1 MSGHHDHEE
10 VLPLLSTYEPPAAD
24 LDRVGRIGL
33 IAGGAGAVATAGL
46 AFADP
51 GQFLRSYLVAFVW
64 VFGAAMGCFGL
75 MMLHHLS
82 SGAWGLMIRR
92 IFEAASRTIPLL

>member
-1 MSGHHDHEE
+1 MSGGHDNEE
-10 VLPLLSTYEPPAAD
+10 VLPMLATYEPPAAD
-24 LDRVGRIGL
+24 LDRIGRLGL
-33 IAGGAGAVATAGL
+33 IVGGAAAAVTAGL
-46 AFADP
+46 ALGNPA
-51 GQFLRSYLVAFVW
+51 QFFRSYLAAFVW

-92 IFEAASRTIPLL
+92 IFEAAARTI